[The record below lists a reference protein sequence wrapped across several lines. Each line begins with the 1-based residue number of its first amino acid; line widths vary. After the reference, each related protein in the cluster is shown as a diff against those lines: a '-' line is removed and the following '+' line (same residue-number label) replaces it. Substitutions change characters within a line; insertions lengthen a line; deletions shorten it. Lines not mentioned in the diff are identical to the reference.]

1 MKIIILNIFLSAALF
16 SNSLFAESITV
27 FEQKNKD
34 GTVEFSDQPSRGAK
48 TIEVNPNVVE
58 VTPIPPSELS
68 PPEDMPRSKSA
79 TKEKVEPEIIY
90 IDTDDGT
97 YINNRRTTRR
107 RVGDKQPVGVQPLP
121 ARRPAGAR
129 PRR

>member
-1 MKIIILNIFLSAALF
+1 MKIIILNIFLSAVLF
-16 SNSLFAESITV
+16 SNSLFAGSITV
-27 FEQKNKD
+27 FEQKNQD

-58 VTPIPPSELS
+58 VTPTPPSESS
-68 PPEDMPRSKSA
+68 PPEDMPKSNSA
-79 TKEKVEPEIIY
+79 NKEKVEPEVIY

-97 YINNRRTTRR
+97 YINNRRTTPKRL
-107 RVGDKQPVGVQPLP
+107 GGKQPVRVQPLP

-129 PRR
+129 FGR